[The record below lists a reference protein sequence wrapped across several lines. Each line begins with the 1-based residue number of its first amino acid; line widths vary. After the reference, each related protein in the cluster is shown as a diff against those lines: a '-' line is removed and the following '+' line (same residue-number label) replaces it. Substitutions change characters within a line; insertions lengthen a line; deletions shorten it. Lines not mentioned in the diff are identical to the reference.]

1 MKIISLGFF
10 NTTLE
15 NQKAYIFQ
23 LWNFADFFIIMMA
36 LIDIIY
42 DQPRHD
48 GMLNAFKSIKSFH
61 LLTLMKKNDLME
73 IIINTMFRSIK
84 PIMVALT
91 LTLSFIFVYS
101 LVGVNFFRGQ
111 FFYCKQEWEDKRI
124 SFHQIVNK
132 FDCNNLGGEWS
143 KHARN
148 FDNIFNAM
156 LSMFEMMSS
165 EDWLSTMYRGLDT
178 TGIETQPI
186 INNR

>member
-10 NTTLE
+10 STTLE

-23 LWNFADFFIIMMA
+23 LWNFADFFIIIMA

-91 LTLSFIFVYS
+91 LTISFIFVYS
-101 LVGVNFFRGQ
+101 LVGVNFFRG
-111 FFYCKQEWEDKRI
+111 
-124 SFHQIVNK
+124 
-132 FDCNNLGGEWS
+132 
-143 KHARN
+143 
-148 FDNIFNAM
+148 
-156 LSMFEMMSS
+156 
-165 EDWLSTMYRGLDT
+165 
-178 TGIETQPI
+178 
-186 INNR
+186 

>member
-23 LWNFADFFIIMMA
+23 LWNFADFFIIIMA

-42 DQPRHD
+42 YQPRHD

-91 LTLSFIFVYS
+91 LTISFIFVYS
-101 LVGVNFFRGQ
+101 LVGVNFFRG
-111 FFYCKQEWEDKRI
+111 
-124 SFHQIVNK
+124 
-132 FDCNNLGGEWS
+132 
-143 KHARN
+143 
-148 FDNIFNAM
+148 
-156 LSMFEMMSS
+156 
-165 EDWLSTMYRGLDT
+165 
-178 TGIETQPI
+178 
-186 INNR
+186 